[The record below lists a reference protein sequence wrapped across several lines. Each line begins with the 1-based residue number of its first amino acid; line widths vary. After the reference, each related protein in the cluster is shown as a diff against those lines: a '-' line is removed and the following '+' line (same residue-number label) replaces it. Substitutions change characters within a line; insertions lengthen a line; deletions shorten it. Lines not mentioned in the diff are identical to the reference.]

1 MSNIQTENHV
11 VPDALPKCPTGI
23 EGLDA
28 VMKGGLP
35 KGRTTLVVGGA
46 GCGKTLLGVEF
57 LVQGARRFD
66 EPGVLMT
73 FEETAEE
80 VTKNVDSLGFNLAE
94 LVDQNKLKMDHV
106 FIERSEIEESGDF
119 NLDGLFIRLAYFID
133 SIGAKRVVLDTL
145 EVLFSGFSNTAI
157 IRSELR
163 RLFRWLK
170 DKGITAIITCERG
183 PNGMLTRH
191 GLEEYVS
198 DCVIVLEH
206 RTVDSISTRHLQ
218 VIKYRGS
225 AHGTNEYPFLIDET
239 GISVL
244 PITSSGL
251 DYGVSDERIST
262 GIPSLDDML
271 EGKGYYRGSSVLISG
286 TAGTGKTSIA
296 SSFADS
302 VCQRGERCLYLAF
315 EETSGQ
321 IARNMRSIGLNL
333 EPWINANLLKFH
345 TTRAAMYGLEMH
357 LVVIHQLAKDFKPS
371 VVIIDPVTSFLN
383 NGSNLEVRSMVTRLI
398 DFFKVQQITAFF
410 TSLTSA
416 GNFEEHTLT
425 NISSLI
431 DTWLL
436 LRDIELDGERNR
448 GMLVLKSRGMANSN
462 QIREFIL
469 SSNGIELRN
478 AYLGQAGVLT
488 GSARLAQESKERAD
502 SQLRQQEALRIQ
514 FNLER
519 KRQML
524 ENQIAIMRAEFE
536 VEEAESLN
544 LLNQAQEREGQ
555 LVIEQN
561 KMKIS
566 RKVEA

>member
-1 MSNIQTENHV
+1 MNKNHIENHTA
-11 VPDALPKCPTGI
+11 PETLLKCPTGI
-23 EGLDA
+23 DGLDA
-28 VMKGGLP
+28 VTGGGLP
-35 KGRTTLVVGGA
+35 KGRPTLLCGSA
-46 GCGKTLLGVEF
+46 GCGKTLFGVEF
-57 LVQGARRFD
+57 LVQGALKFD
-66 EPGVLMT
+66 EPGVLVT
-73 FEETAEE
+73 FEESPEE
-80 VTKNVDSLGFNLAE
+80 ITKNVTSLGFNLNE
-94 LVDQNKLKMDHV
+94 LVAQKKLVLDHIY
-106 FIERSEIEESGDF
+106 IERSEIEEIGDF
-119 NLDGLFIRLAYFID
+119 DLDGLFIRLAYAID
-133 SIGAKRVVLDTL
+133 SIGAKRVALDTL
-145 EVLFSGFSNTAI
+145 EALFSSFDNEAI
-157 IRSELR
+157 LRAELR

-170 DKGITAIITCERG
+170 DKGVTVIITGERG
-183 PNGMLTRH
+183 SNGMLTRQ

-198 DCVIVLEH
+198 DCVIVLAH

-251 DYGVSDERIST
+251 DYTISNERIST

-271 EGKGYYRGSSVLISG
+271 EGKGFYRGSSVLISG

-296 SSFADS
+296 SSFASS

-315 EETSGQ
+315 EESTGQ
-321 IARNMRSIGLNL
+321 IVRNMRSIGLNL
-333 EPWINANLLKFH
+333 APWIDANLLKFH
-345 TTRAAMYGLEMH
+345 TTRATMYGLEMH
-357 LVVIHQLAKDFKPS
+357 LVVIHQLVKSFQPS
-371 VVIIDPVTSFLN
+371 VVIIDPVTNFLN
-383 NGSNLEVRSMVTRLI
+383 NGSNLEVRSMITRLL
-398 DFFKVQQITAFF
+398 DFLKTQQITAFF

-448 GMLVLKSRGMANSN
+448 GMFVLKSRGMASSN
-462 QIREFIL
+462 QIREFLL
-469 SSNGIELRN
+469 SSKGIELKE

-488 GSARLAQESKERAD
+488 GSARLVQEAKERAEE
-502 SQLRQQEALRIQ
+502 QLREQEAIQ
-514 FNLER
+514 IEFNLER

-544 LLNQAQEREGQ
+544 LLKQAKAIDEQMNIER
-555 LVIEQN
+555 N
-561 KMKIS
+561 NMKIS
-566 RKVEA
+566 RKVKA